1 MTQRPLGRLIIIL
14 TITLLGLFLLFGS
27 CSSSQSIALKSTQL
41 RLQDMQRD
49 PFIQEYASEEIAEAE
64 RAMDYAELRWEEV
77 QDPEEVALLSR
88 QTERLLDDALLIAE
102 ERASAKNGA
111 QRARLRLQETNEAN
125 GIVATAR
132 GTTKTHI
139 EHSAAGLSAILRKQA
154 SGPQKEIYLSLR
166 SDLLFDHNGHTL
178 NEDIIPSLAPILSYL
193 QTHPEQHVRIEGH
206 TDSTDDMIFNQQLSE
221 GRARALS
228 NYLVQQGIPRARIH
242 PEGLGEEYP
251 VASNSTSSGRLRN
264 RRIDFFIFTPPKT

>member
-27 CSSSQSIALKSTQL
+27 CSSSQPAALRSTQL

-49 PFIQEYASEEIAEAE
+49 PFIQEYASDEIAEAK

-77 QDPEEVALLSR
+77 QDPEEVVVLSR
-88 QTERLLDDALLIAE
+88 QTERLLDDALIIAE

-111 QRARLRLQETNEAN
+111 QRARLRLQETSDTREGVSTAQGAN
-125 GIVATAR
+125 
-132 GTTKTHI
+132 KTHL
-139 EHSAAGLSAILRKQA
+139 EHSAAGLSAILRQQA
-154 SGPQKEIYLSLR
+154 SRPQKEIYLSLR
-166 SDLLFDHNGHTL
+166 SDLLFEHNGQTL
-178 NEDIIPSLAPILSYL
+178 NEETTPSLAPILSYL
-193 QTHPEQHVRIEGH
+193 QTHPEQHVRIEAH
-206 TDSTDDMIFNQQLSE
+206 TDSTDDVMFNKQLSA

-228 NYLVQQGIPRARIH
+228 NHLVQHGIPRARIH
-242 PEGLGEEYP
+242 HEGLGEEYP

-264 RRIDFFIFTPPKT
+264 RRIDFFIFTPTQ